1 MVNLLPFAIVFITLA
16 LVFYSIGVW
25 GEKIADQLRAW
36 QLIFFWL
43 GFVCDTTG
51 TTLMTKLAGAFEFN
65 IHGITGLLA
74 IMLMIIHAIWATITL
89 VRKNENAIKNFHRF
103 SLTVWIIWLIPF
115 LSGMVL
121 AMTR

>member
-1 MVNLLPFAIVFITLA
+1 
-16 LVFYSIGVW
+16 
-25 GEKIADQLRAW
+25 
-36 QLIFFWL
+36 
-43 GFVCDTTG
+43 
-51 TTLMTKLAGAFEFN
+51 
-65 IHGITGLLA
+65 
-74 IMLMIIHAIWATITL
+74 MLMIIHAIWATITL